1 MKFSATVAAAL
12 APVALARNIRNQYPG
27 SVVRRSAG
35 SELQGRTNH
44 VVEAPAAAAPP
55 AVHVPAGMVGGSHEQ
70 IIIIWANP
78 GGNAATTTVNE
89 KVTVTQTIIQH
100 ATAPPAHVAPPAAAP
115 PAHVAPPAEAP
126 PAHVAPPAEA
136 PPAHVTPPAAEH
148 PAGTAPA
155 APGATHTVTVGGPGG
170 LIFQPDQLNNVPV
183 GDFVVF
189 EFLSQNHTVT
199 QSPFDTPC
207 KALEGG
213 MDSGFMANPN
223 NTVVPPPQIALQ
235 VMAEA
240 PLWFYCK
247 AATHCGKGM
256 TFSINPTAEKT
267 QAQFQALAIAQ
278 NGTGEASPITGGVT
292 APPPPA
298 AGAPAAPA
306 PPAAAPPALAPGQ
319 GVVQPDGSC
328 SCMASCSFDA
338 GFPAVGA
345 QGAGASG
352 GYGGSLPVN
361 MAGLR

>member
-1 MKFSATVAAAL
+1 MKASTTLTMAVFAPMAL
-12 APVALARNIRNQYPG
+12 AARFHERRTHPEPAMPAMEHPVAEPAP
-27 SVVRRSAG
+27 APPA
-35 SELQGRTNH
+35 EH
-44 VVEAPAAAAPP
+44 PVVEAPAEV
-55 AVHVPAGMVGGSHEQ
+55 VHPGVTKEHKTE
-70 IIIIWANP
+70 IIIIWQNP
-78 GGNAATTTVNE
+78 GAGAETTTVAE
-89 KVTVTQTIIQH
+89 KVTVTETVTKGGEV
-100 ATAPPAHVAPPAAAP
+100 ATQPAAA
-115 PAHVAPPAEAP
+115 AS
-126 PAHVAPPAEA
+126 
-136 PPAHVTPPAAEH
+136 
-148 PAGTAPA
+148 
-155 APGATHTVTVGGPGG
+155 HTVTVGGPGG
-170 LIFQPDQLNNVPV
+170 LVYQPEELHDIPI
-183 GDFVVF
+183 GDTIIF
-189 EFLSQNHTVT
+189 EFLSQNHTVS
-199 QSPFDTPC
+199 QSGFATPC
-207 KALEGG
+207 DLMEGG

-328 SCMASCSFDA
+328 SCMASCTFDA

-345 QGAGASG
+345 QGVGASG